1 MIQQKLELPGI
12 DRIRL
17 RFLQMLCDRQFA
29 IAEHALAAWESDTVD
44 GINSNLTSARTLF
57 HQIAGTAGSLGSEE
71 LGEEARTCEITIDKH
86 LESAQAEVATCPS
99 ELIFGMDDFLKISQA
114 LIEENSELIN
124 A

>member
-12 DRIRL
+12 ERIRI

-29 IAEHALAAWESDTVD
+29 IAEHALAAWESDSVD
-44 GINSNLTSARTLF
+44 VIHSNLVSARTLF
-57 HQIAGTAGSLGSEE
+57 HQIAGTAGSLGFEK
-71 LGEEARTCEITIDKH
+71 LGDEARNSEIAIDKH
-86 LESAQAEVATCPS
+86 LESAQAQVASCPS